1 MAGTIQENL
10 RMGWYARN
18 MEIQPLVSIGTKT
31 TMKIGGQA
39 RAYAELSTKHDV
51 EEASRYAQEHG
62 LPLIMLGGGSNT
74 VFADG
79 IVEALVCRIKNSDTK
94 IEGNTITVNA
104 GVTLGTLINELAE
117 KDLDLSTLTGIP
129 GTIGGAIIGN
139 AGQGFGGRWIDSYVR
154 SVTVFMEG
162 RWQTLSPVAC
172 RFRYRES
179 GFKEINGP
187 VVVWEVVLEVPSRPA
202 AEVKAE
208 VEALLQRRIETQ
220 PHLKTAGSAFKSL
233 PDGTPAWKLIDEA
246 GLRGARIGDLE
257 ISTKHCNFFTNAGK
271 ATFDDV
277 LKMTALIREKVPRIE
292 GIEMRLYGHDGKI
305 VKQH

>member
-1 MAGTIQENL
+1 M
-10 RMGWYARN
+10 R
-18 MEIQPLVSIGTKT
+18 
-31 TMKIGGQA
+31 IGGQA
-39 RAYAELSTKHDV
+39 RAYAELATKEDV
-51 EEASRYAQEHG
+51 EQAVAYSTESG
-62 LPLIMLGGGSNT
+62 LPLVMLGGGSNT

-79 IVEALVCRIKNSDTK
+79 VIEALVCRIKNAETK
-94 IEGNTITVNA
+94 IEGNHVTVNA
-104 GVTLGTLINELAE
+104 GVTLGSLINELAE
-117 KDLDLSTLTGIP
+117 KDLDLSALTGIP

-139 AGQGFGGRWIDSYVR
+139 AGQGFGGTWIDAFVR

-162 RWQTLSPVAC
+162 RWQTLSPMAC

-179 GFKEINGP
+179 GFKEIAGAL
-187 VVVWEVVLEVPSRPA
+187 VVWEAQLEVPSRPG

-208 VEALLQRRIETQ
+208 VERLLQKRIETQ

-233 PDGTPAWKLIDEA
+233 PDGTPAWKLIEAA
-246 GLRGARIGDLE
+246 GLRGTKVGDLE

-292 GIEMRLYGHDGKI
+292 GIEMRLYGNDGQI

>member
-1 MAGTIQENL
+1 
-10 RMGWYARN
+10 
-18 MEIQPLVSIGTKT
+18 MEITPLVAVGSKT
-31 TMKIGGQA
+31 TMRIGGQA
-39 RAYAELSTKHDV
+39 RAYAEIATKEDV
-51 EEASRYAQEHG
+51 EQAVAYAAEHH

-79 IVEALVCRIKNSDTK
+79 VVEALVCRIKNDTTVVD
-94 IEGNTITVNA
+94 GNHVTVNA
-104 GVTLGTLINELAE
+104 GVILGSLINELAE

-139 AGQGFGGRWIDSYVR
+139 AGQGFGGRWIDHYVR

-179 GFKEINGP
+179 GFKEVAGP
-187 VVVWEVVLEVPSRPA
+187 VVVWEVVLEVPSRPG
-202 AEVKAE
+202 AEVKEE
-208 VEALLQRRIETQ
+208 VEKLLQKRIETQ

-233 PDGTPAWKLIDEA
+233 PDGTPAWKIIDEA
-246 GLRGARIGDLE
+246 GLRGTKVGDLE

-292 GIEMRLYGHDGKI
+292 GIEMRLYGNDGKI

>member
-1 MAGTIQENL
+1 
-10 RMGWYARN
+10 
-18 MEIQPLVSIGTKT
+18 MEIQSLVPVGSKT
-31 TMKIGGQA
+31 TMRIGGQA
-39 RAYAELSTKHDV
+39 RAYAELATKEDV
-51 EEASRYAQEHG
+51 EQAVAYSTESG
-62 LPLIMLGGGSNT
+62 LPLVMLGGGSNT

-79 IVEALVCRIKNSDTK
+79 VIEALVCRIKNAETK
-94 IEGNTITVNA
+94 IEGNAVTVNA
-104 GVTLGTLINELAE
+104 GVTLGSLINELAE
-117 KDLDLSTLTGIP
+117 KDLDLSALTGIP

-139 AGQGFGGRWIDSYVR
+139 AGQGFGGTWIDSYVR

-162 RWQTLSPVAC
+162 RWQTLSPMAC

-179 GFKEINGP
+179 GFKEIAGAL
-187 VVVWEVVLEVPSRPA
+187 VVWEAQLEVPSRPG

-208 VEALLQRRIETQ
+208 VERLLQKRIETQ

-233 PDGTPAWKLIDEA
+233 PDGTPAWKLIEAA
-246 GLRGARIGDLE
+246 GLRGTKVGDLE

-292 GIEMRLYGHDGKI
+292 GIEMRLYGNDGQI